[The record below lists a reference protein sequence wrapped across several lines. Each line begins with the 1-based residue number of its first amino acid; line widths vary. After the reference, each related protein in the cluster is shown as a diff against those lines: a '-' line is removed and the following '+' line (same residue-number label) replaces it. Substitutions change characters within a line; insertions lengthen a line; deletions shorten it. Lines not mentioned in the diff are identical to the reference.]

1 MKTAKAYFDMGYDAR
16 NQGLSKEANPLLFG
30 KGWPHE
36 AWNLGYE
43 FAELEISA
51 PAQSEAVLERVP
63 ANPFAQGKN
72 AAIRGIALEDCPYG
86 DGADKTLWECGW
98 ITEQDDSD
106 ALKPAKGIFNAFLFM
121 AGLAVI
127 IALLW
132 AIVHFAPRIEA
143 GLDRAQC
150 QRSQPPWK
158 TAEYR

>member
-1 MKTAKAYFDMGYDAR
+1 MGYEAR
-16 NQGLSKEANPLLFG
+16 HLGLTKEANPLLFG

-72 AAIRGIALEDCPYG
+72 AAIRGIGIEDCPYG
-86 DGADKTLWECGW
+86 DGPDKTLWECGW
-98 ITEQDDSD
+98 INQADIEDDG
-106 ALKPAKGIFNAFLFM
+106 LRPAKGIINAFLIM

-132 AIVHFAPRIEA
+132 AIVAYAPRIEA
-143 GLDRAQC
+143 SLEQAKC
-150 QRSQPPWK
+150 QRNSPPWK
-158 TAEYR
+158 TAECR